1 MHSVARS
8 CLLTT
13 AGFCLSAALAAAQ
26 QPAQQPAPPPSTTAE
41 QGKPSTTTKTA
52 PAAQVAPRTAA
63 DTARALREPLDTVRV
78 DAQPAGKPPEE
89 LAVEPGPPWRTSYFP
104 YLTGAA
110 GDIMLAARIR
120 PWLPAAF
127 EDRVTYRAA
136 VSFDGG
142 AGIHGSWFLT
152 TRFDAPLLWPKWR
165 LVTVV
170 EGSQANRLG
179 FYGFGNN
186 SERDVTLVDS
196 TQPNYFRVQRVAFD
210 AYSDV
215 SRRLLSR
222 LFVAG
227 RVAVDH
233 ARFSALTGPS
243 VFESQYGSEVE
254 ATDVNGRVALVWDS
268 RSNEYNPRTGLLIE
282 GGLQKGRSG
291 GASYTRLYTVMRG
304 YVPLRPATVMAARF
318 GASNMTGTPSFNS
331 RFEIPTWENRMEVYG
346 GYTSNRGYPG
356 GRFVGS
362 GVVFGSL
369 ELRQDFLPI
378 GELASGV
385 LIAFV
390 DAGRVFEGESFTL
403 DGKKLHVAAGLGI
416 GARLLRSTIF
426 TANLAKGGEGWRVT
440 AGASWAF

>member
-1 MHSVARS
+1 MHIVARVCCS
-8 CLLTT
+8 
-13 AGFCLSAALAAAQ
+13 LAIGLCVTGAVAT
-26 QPAQQPAPPPSTTAE
+26 AQQPAPPPSATAE

-52 PAAQVAPRTAA
+52 PAAQVAPKTAA

-78 DAQPAGKPPEE
+78 DAQPAGKPAEQ

-104 YLTGAA
+104 YLTGTA

-142 AGIHGSWFLT
+142 AGIHGGWFVT
-152 TRFDAPLLWPKWR
+152 TRFDAPLLWPAWR

-170 EGSQANRLG
+170 QGSQSNRLG

-186 SERDVTLVDS
+186 SERDRTLQDS
-196 TQPNYFRVQRVAFD
+196 TQPNYFRVQRVEFD
-210 AYSDV
+210 AYADL
-215 SRRLLSR
+215 SRRLFGR
-222 LFVAG
+222 VYVAG
-227 RVAVDH
+227 RAAVNH
-233 ARFSALTGPS
+233 ARFSALPGAS
-243 VFESQYGSEVE
+243 VFQTQYGAEVE
-254 ATDVNGRVALVWDS
+254 ATDVNGRIALVWDT
-268 RSNEYNPRTGLLIE
+268 RSNEFNPRTGVLVE
-282 GGLQKGRSG
+282 GGAQAGRAG

-304 YVPLRPATVMAARF
+304 YVPLRPATVLAARF

-331 RFEIPTWENRMEVYG
+331 RFEIPTWENPMQVYG

-362 GVVFGSL
+362 GVLFGSV

-378 GELASGV
+378 GELASGTVV
-385 LIAFV
+385 LFM
-390 DAGRVFEGESFTL
+390 DAGRVFENEAFTL
-403 DGKKLHVAAGLGI
+403 DGRKLHVAAGIGL

-426 TANLAKGGEGWRVT
+426 TANLAKGGEGWRVS